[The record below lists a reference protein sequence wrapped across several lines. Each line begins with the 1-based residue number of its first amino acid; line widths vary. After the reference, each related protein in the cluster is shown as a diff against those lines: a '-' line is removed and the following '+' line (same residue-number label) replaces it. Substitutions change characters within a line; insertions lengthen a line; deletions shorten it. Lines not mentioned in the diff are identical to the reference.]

1 MSDLP
6 PLELIFDADDVL
18 RAQGGDPAAVRSR
31 NPAFADIAERA
42 LAEAVPL
49 LQPRVSYQRL
59 AVERLTH
66 ERVAL
71 ADGNVLSG
79 PLVAQHLASASDVV
93 VLVCTIGPALE
104 TRADEVMAGDMLYGL
119 ALDGVGSA
127 AAEAL
132 AEAACHYFEKQAV
145 DQGWRASVPI
155 SPGMVGWPV
164 GEGQQQVF
172 RVLSATDNGVTL
184 TTTGMMVPR
193 KSLSMVIGL
202 GPNVS
207 DSGSAC
213 DYCSMSDR
221 CRYRAP
227 EKD

>member
-1 MSDLP
+1 MPDLP
-6 PLELIFDADDVL
+6 PLELVFNVDDVL
-18 RAQGGDPAAVRSR
+18 RAQGGDPVAVRSR
-31 NPAFADIAERA
+31 RPAFADMAERA
-42 LAEAVPL
+42 QAEALPL

-66 ERVAL
+66 KRL
-71 ADGNVLSG
+71 TLTGGGVLSG

-93 VLVCTIGPALE
+93 VIVCTIGPDLE
-104 TRADEVMAGDMLYGL
+104 TRADEVMAGNMVYGL
-119 ALDGVGSA
+119 ALDGAGSA

-132 AEAACHYFEKQAV
+132 AVAACHYFEQQAA

-164 GEGQQQVF
+164 GEGQQQIF
-172 RVLSATDNGVTL
+172 SILAAEDNGVTL
-184 TTTGMMVPR
+184 SATGMMIPR

-202 GPNVS
+202 GADVS

-213 DYCSMSDR
+213 DYCSMGDR

-227 EKD
+227 GKD